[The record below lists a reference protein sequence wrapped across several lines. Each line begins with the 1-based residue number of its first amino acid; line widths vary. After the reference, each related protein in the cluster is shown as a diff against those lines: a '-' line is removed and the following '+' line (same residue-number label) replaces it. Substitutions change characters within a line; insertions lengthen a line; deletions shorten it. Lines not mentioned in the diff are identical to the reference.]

1 MGGSLH
7 SLTLGRDPRV
17 LLLADNLDD
26 ASAEDL
32 EREIAELEAAE
43 KAAAEKLLRA
53 NAQPA
58 AAADAPTPKDEV
70 QGSQPTAAADAPTP
84 KDEEQVSQ
92 PAAAADAPPPKDEE
106 LQGSQPTAAADAPTP
121 KNLAADEAHASD
133 SAEDLDAADDLDSLE
148 AELKSMEADAELVR
162 QKLKAE
168 DKKAKDAARKKQ
180 QGEAKVDDAPT
191 VVNPAADVADE
202 APIKDEAATRMQVQ
216 HEAPLQEEREVRAKP
231 ERTVGS
237 ADSDAVLTRLKSE
250 HAETIAQLRA
260 QIEQAES
267 EAEQRHSIL
276 LDEKRGLHEELQT
289 LRESQAAALKEVRS
303 RCKRRSSILNA
314 TRNEWARGE
323 RGGRGGVMAA

>member
-1 MGGSLH
+1 MVRGGKTLKTKLPPPRRIGARRSTIFFMPGRAVCLAVVLLLALSPLSHSELDDTDGTHGWDHFYVTTSLE
-7 SLTLGRDPRV
+7 LGRDPRV

-32 EREIAELEAAE
+32 EREIAELE
-43 KAAAEKLLRA
+43 AAEKLLRA

-84 KDEEQVSQ
+84 KD
-92 PAAAADAPPPKDEE
+92 
-106 LQGSQPTAAADAPTP
+106 
-121 KNLAADEAHASD
+121 LAADEAHASD

-168 DKKAKDAARKKQ
+168 DKKAKDAAPRKQ

-191 VVNPAADVADE
+191 VVKPAADVADE
-202 APIKDEAATRMQVQ
+202 APIKDEAATRMQVK

-231 ERTVGS
+231 ERTLGS

-250 HAETIAQLRA
+250 HAEAIAQLRV
-260 QIEQAES
+260 QIQQVES
-267 EAEQRHSIL
+267 EAEQRQSIL

-289 LRESQAAALKEVRS
+289 LRGSQAAALKEVQWLS
-303 RCKRRSSILNA
+303 LQTAI
-314 TRNEWARGE
+314 E
-323 RGGRGGVMAA
+323 RP